1 VKTAAILAVVAISVF
16 VAPASTRAAMID
28 FSRQTAG
35 EPAAPFEFW
44 RAGQSDTDHWVASGA
59 IAPGDS
65 SLQEITP
72 DKSEQSSMA
81 IYRAVSAANVRVEIR
96 FKLSGG
102 KLPSAGV
109 AVRVIGPQDYFLIRA
124 SAFES
129 RVSLIR
135 VSNGVAEEVVGV
147 EADIEQDHWQSLE
160 VAVQDDEYNI
170 MLDGRWVLTA
180 FDRHPR
186 VSGKIGVW
194 TEQTDST
201 RFNRIDIS
209 PAVAVEN

>member
-1 VKTAAILAVVAISVF
+1 L
-16 VAPASTRAAMID
+16 
-28 FSRQTAG
+28 
-35 EPAAPFEFW
+35 
-44 RAGQSDTDHWVASGA
+44 
-59 IAPGDS
+59 
-65 SLQEITP
+65 
-72 DKSEQSSMA
+72 
-81 IYRAVSAANVRVEIR
+81 
-96 FKLSGG
+96 
-102 KLPSAGV
+102 
-109 AVRVIGPQDYFLIRA
+109 LIRA

-135 VSNGVAEEVVGV
+135 VSNGVAEEVAGV

-194 TEQTDST
+194 TERTDST
-201 RFNRIDIS
+201 RFDRIDIS